1 MLHKDSKKGGRWSST
16 KYFLIIGIVF
26 LFAGC
31 SLNNSSVSFG
41 ITKEQSSPSANILST
56 ATSAFSPTV
65 TLATPDLQ
73 SQLMQETLWISPAVP
88 AKLSLETQKSGVPM
102 ATSSVQATIQLRVNK
117 DPGSSEEQKS
127 TWIYAFA
134 APFPALIDG
143 ISITDLKQAWQG
155 EVTGLLKGASIW
167 MDETTL
173 VAFSTIWGEPGIA
186 SHIKTT
192 SYEQLLDSVWGNQPS
207 YAIIPFE
214 DIEAQW
220 KILTIDGQSPIHK
233 EFDPTTYPLKI
244 TFSLS
249 GDRSYLMEPSL
260 FESNRDPGK
269 MTVLVMTGVTALVR
283 ATADKM
289 EVKGRLYPGE
299 AIRDWLVK
307 ADITHIS
314 NEIPFSTE
322 CPYPDRNSPYL
333 FFCSDPRNIQLLDYV
348 GTDIVELTGN
358 HFQDWGSEAT
368 IYTIGLYNERG
379 WLYFG
384 GGINAMDARKSI
396 KIEHNGNKI
405 AFIGCNPSGPDYA
418 WATDTEPGAARC
430 DMSWMTSE
438 LTRLRAEGYNP
449 IATFQYFEG
458 YSVWPGP
465 SQTADF
471 RMMADAGAVIVSGSQ
486 AHLPMT
492 MEFYNGSYIHYGL
505 GNLFFDQMDYP
516 GVGTATRR
524 EFLDRHIF
532 YDGKY
537 INTEL
542 LTAMLEDYS
551 QPRPMTDSERNLF
564 LSDIFIA
571 SGW

>member
-207 YAIIPFE
+207 YAI
-214 DIEAQW
+214 
-220 KILTIDGQSPIHK
+220 
-233 EFDPTTYPLKI
+233 LKH
-244 TFSLS
+244 S
-249 GDRSYLMEPSL
+249 GK
-260 FESNRDPGK
+260 F
-269 MTVLVMTGVTALVR
+269 
-283 ATADKM
+283 
-289 EVKGRLYPGE
+289 
-299 AIRDWLVK
+299 
-307 ADITHIS
+307 
-314 NEIPFSTE
+314 
-322 CPYPDRNSPYL
+322 
-333 FFCSDPRNIQLLDYV
+333 
-348 GTDIVELTGN
+348 
-358 HFQDWGSEAT
+358 
-368 IYTIGLYNERG
+368 
-379 WLYFG
+379 
-384 GGINAMDARKSI
+384 
-396 KIEHNGNKI
+396 
-405 AFIGCNPSGPDYA
+405 
-418 WATDTEPGAARC
+418 
-430 DMSWMTSE
+430 
-438 LTRLRAEGYNP
+438 
-449 IATFQYFEG
+449 
-458 YSVWPGP
+458 
-465 SQTADF
+465 
-471 RMMADAGAVIVSGSQ
+471 
-486 AHLPMT
+486 
-492 MEFYNGSYIHYGL
+492 
-505 GNLFFDQMDYP
+505 
-516 GVGTATRR
+516 
-524 EFLDRHIF
+524 
-532 YDGKY
+532 
-537 INTEL
+537 
-542 LTAMLEDYS
+542 
-551 QPRPMTDSERNLF
+551 
-564 LSDIFIA
+564 
-571 SGW
+571 

>member
-1 MLHKDSKKGGRWSST
+1 L
-16 KYFLIIGIVF
+16 
-26 LFAGC
+26 
-31 SLNNSSVSFG
+31 
-41 ITKEQSSPSANILST
+41 
-56 ATSAFSPTV
+56 ATS
-65 TLATPDLQ
+65 PD
-73 SQLMQETLWISPAVP
+73 
-88 AKLSLETQKSGVPM
+88 
-102 ATSSVQATIQLRVNK
+102 QATILLGVDL
-117 DPGSSEEQKS
+117 DPEPSIRKES
-127 TWIYAFA
+127 TWIYVFA
-134 APFPALIDG
+134 APFPELVDG
-143 ISITDLKQAWQG
+143 INIEDLEQAWHG
-155 EVTGLLKGASIW
+155 GATGLLNGAPIW
-167 MDETTL
+167 MDESTL
-173 VAFSTIWGEPGIA
+173 AAFTSLWGEPDSA
-186 SHIKTT
+186 SLIKTT
-192 SYEQLLDSVWGNQPS
+192 STELVLDSAWGTQPS
-207 YAIIPFE
+207 FAIIPFE
-214 DIEAQW
+214 GIEPRW
-220 KILTIDGQSPIHK
+220 KILTIDGQSPIRK
-233 EFDPTTYPLKI
+233 EFDPANYPLRI
-244 TFSLS
+244 SFSFS
-249 GDRSYLMEPSL
+249 GDGRKLLESSL
-260 FESNRDPGK
+260 PGSNRDPDK
-269 MTVLVMTGVTALVR
+269 MTSLVMTGVTALVR

-289 EVKGRLYPGE
+289 EVKGRIYPGE
-299 AIRDWLVK
+299 AIRDWLVD

-458 YSVWPGP
+458 YSIWPGP

-564 LSDIFIA
+564 LSEIFIA